1 MSALARKYSLQGS
14 WKGSSQSSSSVS
26 CQSSSPR
33 MLLSSRALVDSL
45 GCSVGGGAGQR
56 TRYFVLRCRRRP
68 CVAVGSR
75 RPESVF
81 GRCGSRRLSL
91 VSARWPRRS
100 VTAALA
106 ALPVQCSAARLG

>member
-45 GCSVGGGAGQR
+45 GCRGSVGGHSGACQRIRSFGDGPVWQLAAGDLRACSAGAGR
-56 TRYFVLRCRRRP
+56 D
-68 CVAVGSR
+68 G
-75 RPESVF
+75 
-81 GRCGSRRLSL
+81 
-91 VSARWPRRS
+91 
-100 VTAALA
+100 
-106 ALPVQCSAARLG
+106 